1 MRKRTLLIPGTAAAA
16 VSRSANRCFG
26 TMSLRGPG
34 PGPGPPRQRD
44 AMEVKVKV
52 KQGRVGQGR
61 AECERDERQ
70 PAPRIDVLPQQSD
83 FRHARR
89 HERCDLRQHRVL
101 AATLLHAPCIRH
113 HAIRAA
119 LVAAVDDVDKSRH
132 EAVPQGRDGVLR
144 LVGGVHGHDLVAF
157 RRSLQQVLQSEAAK
171 ADFTRREHTAA
182 AAAAVT
188 AHSPVGVLRSHDDVH
203 LGKAPGDVVALLLS
217 HAAGHDDG
225 HLLTSPLALRVRAK
239 VRIHLRDT
247 ERSGQVRSGECGYIY
262 LLLGMV
268 SNGTGVQDHQVRLG
282 AGERRRSRRVVRVA
296 LVAQCSQLSLHALA
310 VRHVHL
316 ATHRFQGVGPDSWC
330 TC

>member
-1 MRKRTLLIPGTAAAA
+1 MAGEETHSLDSGHRRGRREQVREPLLRDHVSAR
-16 VSRSANRCFG
+16 SRSAATTRCHG
-26 TMSLRGPG
+26 S
-34 PGPGPPRQRD
+34 QSQSQ
-44 AMEVKVKV
+44 A
-52 KQGRVGQGR
+52 GQGR
-61 AECERDERQ
+61 AGCARDERQ

-89 HERCDLRQHRVL
+89 HERSDLRQHRVL

-144 LVGGVHGHDLVAF
+144 LVGGVHGHDLVAL

-171 ADFTRREHTAA
+171 ADFTRREHT

-247 ERSGQVRSGECGYIY
+247 ERAITVRSGQVR
-262 LLLGMV
+262 
-268 SNGTGVQDHQVRLG
+268 
-282 AGERRRSRRVVRVA
+282 
-296 LVAQCSQLSLHALA
+296 
-310 VRHVHL
+310 
-316 ATHRFQGVGPDSWC
+316 
-330 TC
+330 